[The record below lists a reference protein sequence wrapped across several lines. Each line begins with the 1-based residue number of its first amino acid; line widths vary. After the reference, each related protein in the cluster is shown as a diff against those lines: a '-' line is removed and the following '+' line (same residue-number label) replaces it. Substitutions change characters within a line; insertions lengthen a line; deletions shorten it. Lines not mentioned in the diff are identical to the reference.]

1 MSNYNYKQY
10 GDELRF
16 EFCPICN
23 EIKSNPDFT
32 VNIKTGEYYCHSSGK
47 GGNIK
52 DLDNFDFDLNNITP
66 SGKSE
71 RKKKIVNFDEL
82 MKSRAG
88 CHLGDDWLSYL
99 KGRGISEKGLGRLC
113 RLGKNNTMMIP
124 ITNGKNVVAIKYRS
138 LDKKMSAE
146 NGSQS
151 DYFVNWQNIKDRTYL
166 IIVEGEID
174 LLSAVEAGYDNV
186 VSIPFGAKNTKCI
199 DNQRNWIEEFS
210 KIIIAV
216 DNDEPGI
223 ECKNEIKKKL
233 RGAQSK
239 LYEVEMGSYK
249 DFNEILVALGA
260 DALGTVIKGAEPIKI
275 TYLPYYKEDDG
286 YYSYQK
292 DNYVRITD
300 FTLDITGYSDN
311 YIKGIVKSGG
321 REREFKAK
329 KTDLLTKNGIL
340 ENLGYYLSSSQSIP
354 KFWSWLL
361 DKSREQFLLE
371 IEYYGIIDNN
381 YYDPSSRVICSKED
395 LKIQNLSEIEPIT
408 DEEKE
413 WLNKNLIHLRSSV
426 NQSLL
431 GICWALGRFHIEGSY
446 PILEVSGTTSIGKTE
461 YVEFI
466 SRILFG
472 NKENIK
478 SFTTLTNH
486 QIRSLSSCSNI
497 TPWCIDEV
505 KITGKNLR
513 ERAVE
518 LYSAIRSVYDN
529 KTLNQGNIT
538 NKLTEFKLCTPLIIS
553 GETELSDVSIKNRM
567 VSTDLN
573 KNNKSTDEVFF
584 TLKKTNILEKLGKV
598 ALQKRLDAGP
608 INIPIEKVKEV
619 LKSVKDE
626 RQLYNGRCILTGF
639 KALGGIIKLSEKI
652 INDFIEFLNRK
663 LANEFNVVSN
673 FKELMELVADS
684 ERETKHFYAIKGGKH
699 LVRFNLL
706 YKAISEE
713 HYKTN
718 STLELLD
725 MRTLKKQLIE
735 EGFIINTRVTTR
747 FPKDEFVLETVPVKA
762 DEFIKTDIFIA
773 REEKEDDKK

>member
-1 MSNYNYKQY
+1 MSKYNKYKQY

-16 EFCPICN
+16 NYCPICN
-23 EIKSNPDFT
+23 KEKDNPDFS
-32 VNIKTGEYYCHSSGK
+32 VNINTGEYYCHTTGQ
-47 GGNIK
+47 GGNISE
-52 DLDNFDFDLNNITP
+52 LENFDFDLKNIKP
-66 SGKSE
+66 VKKEPKSN
-71 RKKKIVNFDEL
+71 KNFNEL
-82 MKSRAG
+82 MKLRAS
-88 CHLGDDWLSYL
+88 CHLGDDWLNYL

-124 ITNGKNVVAIKYRS
+124 ITNGTDVIAIKYRS
-138 LDKKMSAE
+138 MNKKMSAE
-146 NGSQS
+146 SGSQS
-151 DYFVNWQNIKDRTYL
+151 DYFVNWQNIQDRTYL

-174 LLSAVEAGYDNV
+174 LLSAIEAGYDNV
-186 VSIPFGAKNTKCI
+186 VSLPFGAKNTKCI
-199 DNQRNWIEEFS
+199 DNQRSWIESFS

-216 DNDEPGI
+216 DNDEAGL
-223 ECKNEIKKKL
+223 ECKEVIKKKL
-233 RGAQSK
+233 RGAQNK
-239 LYEVEMGSYK
+239 IYEVDMGSYK
-249 DFNEILVALGA
+249 DFNEILVAFGA
-260 DALGTVIKGAEPIKI
+260 ETLGTIIKGAEPIKI
-275 TYLPYYKEDDG
+275 TYAPYYKEDDG

-300 FTLDITGYSDN
+300 FTVDIDGYSDT
-311 YIKGIVKSGG
+311 YVKGIVKNGG

-329 KTDLLTKNGIL
+329 KTELLTKNGIL
-340 ENLGYYLSSSQSIP
+340 ENLGYYLGSSQSIP

-371 IEYYGIIDNN
+371 IEYYGIINNN

-395 LKIQNLSEIEPIT
+395 LKIQNLSDIEPLT

-413 WLNKNLIHLRSSV
+413 WLNKNLIYLRSST

-431 GICWALGRFHIEGSY
+431 GICWALGRFHVEGSY

-497 TPWCIDEV
+497 TPWVIDEV

-513 ERAVE
+513 ERAIE
-518 LYSAIRSVYDN
+518 LYSTIRAVYDN

-538 NKLTEFKLCTPLIIS
+538 NKLTEFRLCTPLIIS

-567 VSTDLN
+567 ISTDLN
-573 KNNKSTDEVFF
+573 KNNKSSDEVFF
-584 TLKKTNILEKLGKV
+584 RLKNTNILEKLGKA
-598 ALQKRLDAGP
+598 ALQKRLDNG
-608 INIPIEKVKEV
+608 IIDVPIEKVKEV

-626 RQLYNGRCILTGF
+626 RQLYNGRCILTGL
-639 KALGGIIKLSEKI
+639 KALGGIIKLKEKVL
-652 INDFIEFLNRK
+652 NDFIDFLNRK

-673 FKELMELVADS
+673 FKELLELVANSGQDW
-684 ERETKHFYAIKGGKH
+684 KYFYTVKNGKH

-706 YKAISEE
+706 YKAIAEE

-735 EGFIINTRVTTR
+735 EGFILNTGVSAR
-747 FPKDEFVLETVPVKA
+747 FPVMSDPVA
-762 DEFIKTDIFIA
+762 TISIKSEEIVKIDIFDVYI
-773 REEKEDDKK
+773 KE

>member
-1 MSNYNYKQY
+1 MDYNFKQY

-32 VNIKTGEYYCHSSGK
+32 VNIKTGEYYCHSTGQ

-52 DLDNFDFDLNNITP
+52 DLDNFDFDLNNFTP

-71 RKKKIVNFDEL
+71 KKKKTVNFDEV
-82 MKSRAG
+82 MVSRAS

-99 KGRGISEKGLGRLC
+99 KGRGISEKYLGQLC
-113 RLGKNNTMMIP
+113 RLGRGNAMMIP
-124 ITNGKNVVAIKYRS
+124 ITNGEHVVGIKYRTM
-138 LDKKMSAE
+138 DKKLTCES
-146 NGSQS
+146 GTQS
-151 DYFVNWQNIKDRTYL
+151 DFLLNWQNIKEKSYL

-174 LLSAVEAGYDNV
+174 LLSSLEAGYLNT
-186 VSIPFGAKNTKCI
+186 VSLPLGAKNTKCI
-199 DNQRNWIEEFS
+199 DNQRSWIEEFQ
-210 KIIIAV
+210 KIIIAT
-216 DNDEPGI
+216 DNDEAGKEAKLEI
-223 ECKNEIKKKL
+223 IKKLNSVRDKI
-233 RGAQSK
+233 
-239 LYEVEMGSYK
+239 YEISFGSYK
-249 DFNEILVALGA
+249 DFNEILVAQGA
-260 DALGTVIKGAEPIKI
+260 EGLKLVIKGHTPIKQLYEPFEEQKNGYWS
-275 TYLPYYKEDDG
+275 TGDDG
-286 YYSYQK
+286 K
-292 DNYVRITD
+292 RITD
-300 FTLDITGYSDN
+300 FTLKIQGYSDS
-311 YIKGIVKSGG
+311 YIKGTVEKNG
-321 REREFKAK
+321 RVREFKAK
-329 KTDLLTKNGIL
+329 NTDLLTKNGIL
-340 ENLGYYLSSSQSIP
+340 ENLGYYLGSTQSIP
-354 KFWSWLL
+354 KFWSWIL
-361 DKSREQFLLE
+361 DRCVEEYMLE
-371 IEYYGIIDNN
+371 IDHWGIIDNI
-381 YYDPSSRVICSKED
+381 YYEPDSRVICNKED
-395 LKIQNLSEIEPIT
+395 LKIQTLAEIGNLT
-408 DEEKE
+408 DEDKE
-413 WLNKNLIHLRSSV
+413 WLNKNLIYLRSNP

-431 GICWALGRFHIEGSY
+431 GICWALGRFHITGSY

-518 LYSAIRSVYDN
+518 LYSTIRAVYDN

-573 KNNKSTDEVFF
+573 KKNKSSDEVYF
-584 TLKKTNILEKLGKV
+584 TLKRTNILEKLGKA
-598 ALQKRLDAGP
+598 ALQKRLDTGA
-608 INIPIEKVKEV
+608 IEVSIEEV
-619 LKSVKDE
+619 RENLKSVKDE
-626 RQLYNGRCILTGF
+626 RQLYNGKCILTGL
-639 KALGGIIKLSEKI
+639 KALQEIIKLKKEI
-652 INDFIEFLNRK
+652 LIEFIEFLNRK

-673 FKELMELVADS
+673 FKELLELVANS
-684 ERETKHFYAIKGGKH
+684 EQDWKYFYTEKNGRQF
-699 LVRFNLL
+699 VRFNLL
-706 YKAISEE
+706 YKAIAEE
-713 HYKTN
+713 HFKTN

-735 EGFIINTRVTTR
+735 EGFIINTGVSVR
-747 FPKDEFVLETVPVKA
+747 FPNASDPVATISIKAEEFVKTNIFDVYVK
-762 DEFIKTDIFIA
+762 E
-773 REEKEDDKK
+773 

>member
-1 MSNYNYKQY
+1 MSKYDKYKQY

-16 EFCPICN
+16 NYCPICN
-23 EIKSNPDFT
+23 KEKDNPDFS
-32 VNIKTGEYYCHSSGK
+32 VNIATGEYYCHTTGQ
-47 GGNIK
+47 GGNISE
-52 DLDNFDFDLNNITP
+52 LENFDFDLKNIKP
-66 SGKSE
+66 AKKEPKKS
-71 RKKKIVNFDEL
+71 KNFDEL

-113 RLGKNNTMMIP
+113 RLGKNNTMMIH

-146 NGSQS
+146 SGSQS

-199 DNQRNWIEEFS
+199 DNQRNWVEEFS

-340 ENLGYYLSSSQSIP
+340 ENLGYYLGSSQSIP

-431 GICWALGRFHIEGSY
+431 GICWTLGRFHIEGSY

-518 LYSAIRSVYDN
+518 LYSIIRSVYDN

-608 INIPIEKVKEV
+608 INIPIEKVKEI

-626 RQLYNGRCILTGF
+626 RQLYNGRCILTGL
-639 KALGGIIKLSEKI
+639 KALGGIIKLSEKN

-735 EGFIINTRVTTR
+735 EGFIINTRVATR

-762 DEFIKTDIFIA
+762 DEFIKTDIFIT
-773 REEKEDDKK
+773 REEKEDDEI

>member
-23 EIKSNPDFT
+23 EVKTNPDFT

-66 SGKSE
+66 NEKSE
-71 RKKKIVNFDEL
+71 KKKKTVNFDEL

-99 KGRGISEKGLGRLC
+99 KSRGISEKYLGQLC
-113 RLGKNNTMMIP
+113 RLGRGNAMMMP
-124 ITNGKNVVAIKYRS
+124 ITNGKHVVGIKYRTM
-138 LDKKMSAE
+138 DKKLTCES
-146 NGSQS
+146 GTQS
-151 DYFVNWQNIKDRTYL
+151 DYFLNWQNIKDESYL

-174 LLSAVEAGYDNV
+174 LLSSLEAGYLNT
-186 VSIPFGAKNTKCI
+186 VSLPLGAKNTRCI
-199 DNQRNWIEEFS
+199 DNQRGWIEKFS
-210 KIIIAV
+210 KIIIAT
-216 DNDEPGI
+216 DNDVAGKEAKQEI
-223 ECKNEIKKKL
+223 IKKLDLVRDKI
-233 RGAQSK
+233 
-239 LYEVEMGSYK
+239 YEINFGNFK
-249 DFNEILVALGA
+249 DFNEILVAEGSEGLKIIIQSH
-260 DALGTVIKGAEPIKI
+260 TPIKQLYEPFEE
-275 TYLPYYKEDDG
+275 TRNGYWTTGDDG
-286 YYSYQK
+286 K
-292 DNYVRITD
+292 RITD
-300 FTLDITGYSDN
+300 FTLKIQGYSDN
-311 YIKGIVKSGG
+311 YIKGTVEKNG
-321 REREFKAK
+321 RTREFKAK
-329 KTDLLTKNGIL
+329 NTDLLTKNGIL
-340 ENLGYYLSSSQSIP
+340 ENLGYYLGSTQSIP
-354 KFWSWLL
+354 KFWSWIL
-361 DKSREQFLLE
+361 DKCVEEYMLE
-371 IEYYGIIDNN
+371 IDHWGIIENV
-381 YYDPSSRVICSKED
+381 YYEPESRVICNKED
-395 LKIQNLSEIEPIT
+395 LKIQSLSEIGTLT
-408 DEEKE
+408 DEDKE
-413 WLNKNLIHLRSSV
+413 WLNKNLIYLRSNP

-431 GICWALGRFHIEGSY
+431 GICWALGRFHITGSY

-518 LYSAIRSVYDN
+518 LYSTIRAVYDN

-567 VSTDLN
+567 ISTDLN
-573 KNNKSTDEVFF
+573 KKNKSSDEVYFS
-584 TLKKTNILEKLGKV
+584 LKKTNILEKFGKA
-598 ALQKRLDAGP
+598 ALQKRLDNGA
-608 INIPIEKVKEV
+608 IEISQEEIKGT

-626 RQLYNGRCILTGF
+626 RQLYNGKCILTGL
-639 KALGGIIKLSEKI
+639 KALQEIIKLKKEI
-652 INDFIEFLNRK
+652 LIDFIEFLNKK

-673 FKELMELVADS
+673 FKELLELVANS
-684 ERETKHFYAIKGGKH
+684 EQDWKYFYTEKNGRQF
-699 LVRFNLL
+699 VRFNLL
-706 YKAISEE
+706 YKAIAEE
-713 HYKTN
+713 HFKTN

-735 EGFIINTRVTTR
+735 EGFIINSGVSTR
-747 FPKDEFVLETVPVKA
+747 FPNAADPVATISIKAEEFV
-762 DEFIKTDIFIA
+762 KTDIFNVYI
-773 REEKEDDKK
+773 KE

>member
-1 MSNYNYKQY
+1 MSKYDKYKQY

-16 EFCPICN
+16 NYCPICN
-23 EIKSNPDFT
+23 KEKDNPDFS
-32 VNIKTGEYYCHSSGK
+32 VNISTGEYYCHTTGQ

-52 DLDNFDFDLNNITP
+52 DLEDFDFDLKNIKPVTTT
-66 SGKSE
+66 KQN
-71 RKKKIVNFDEL
+71 KDFNEL
-82 MKSRAG
+82 MKQRAAH
-88 CHLGDDWLSYL
+88 HLGDDWLSYL

-113 RLGKNNTMMIP
+113 RLGRNNSMMIP
-124 ITNGKNVVAIKYRS
+124 VTDGKNVIAIKYRTI
-138 LDKKMSAE
+138 DKKISSE
-146 NGSQS
+146 KGSQS
-151 DYFVNWQNIKDRTYL
+151 DYFVNWQNIKDKTYL

-174 LLSAVEAGYDNV
+174 LLSAIEAGYDNV
-186 VSIPFGAKNTKCI
+186 VSLPFGAKNTKCI
-199 DNQRNWIEEFS
+199 DNQKAWIEQFS

-216 DNDEPGI
+216 DNDEPGL
-223 ECKNEIKKKL
+223 ECKQEIIKKL
-233 RGAQSK
+233 RESQNK
-239 LYEVEMGSYK
+239 IYEVSMGSYK
-249 DFNEILVALGA
+249 DFNEILTALGPE
-260 DALGTVIKGAEPIKI
+260 DLGNIIKGAEPIKI
-275 TYLPYYKEDDG
+275 VYAPFYKEDDG

-292 DNYVRITD
+292 DNYVRIAD
-300 FTLDITGYSDN
+300 FTLDITGYSDT
-311 YIKGIVKSGG
+311 YIKGIVKNGG

-340 ENLGYYLSSSQSIP
+340 ENLGYYLGSSQSIP

-371 IEYYGIIDNN
+371 INYYGIIDNQ

-395 LKIQNLSEIEPIT
+395 LKIQSISEIEPLT

-413 WLNKNLIHLRSSV
+413 WLNKNLVFLRSST

-497 TPWCIDEV
+497 TPWVIDEV

-518 LYSAIRSVYDN
+518 LYSTIRAVYDN

-538 NKLTEFKLCTPLIIS
+538 AKLTEFKLCTPLIIS
-553 GETELSDVSIKNRM
+553 GETELSDLSIKNRM
-567 VSTDLN
+567 ISTDLN
-573 KNNKSTDEVFF
+573 KNNKSSDEVFF
-584 TLKKTNILEKLGKV
+584 KLKNTNLLEKLGKTV
-598 ALQKRLDAGP
+598 LQKRLDSGA
-608 INIPIEKVKEV
+608 IDIPIEKVREI
-619 LKSVKDE
+619 LKNVKDE
-626 RQLYNGRCILTGF
+626 RQLYNGRCILTGL
-639 KALGGIIKLSEKI
+639 KALGGIIKLNEKVL
-652 INDFIEFLNRK
+652 NDFISFLNRK
-663 LANEFNVVSN
+663 LANEFNVISN
-673 FKELMELVADS
+673 FKELLELVAES
-684 ERETKHFYAIKGGKH
+684 GRETEHFYAIKGGRH
-699 LVRFNLL
+699 FVRFNLL
-706 YKAISEE
+706 YKVISEE

-735 EGFIINTRVTTR
+735 EGFIINTRVATR
-747 FPKDEFVLETVPVKA
+747 FPRDEFNAETIPVKA
-762 DEFIKTDIFIA
+762 DEFIKTDIFIIKDVK
-773 REEKEDDKK
+773 EEVTK

>member
-23 EIKSNPDFT
+23 EVKTNPDFT

-66 SGKSE
+66 NEKSE
-71 RKKKIVNFDEL
+71 KKKKTVNFDEL

-99 KGRGISEKGLGRLC
+99 KSRGISEKYLGQLC
-113 RLGKNNTMMIP
+113 RLGRGNAMMMP
-124 ITNGKNVVAIKYRS
+124 ITNGKHVVGIKYRTM
-138 LDKKMSAE
+138 DKKLTCES
-146 NGSQS
+146 GTQS
-151 DYFVNWQNIKDRTYL
+151 DYFLNWQNIKDESYL

-174 LLSAVEAGYDNV
+174 LLSSLEAGYLNT
-186 VSIPFGAKNTKCI
+186 VSLPLGAKNTRCI
-199 DNQRNWIEEFS
+199 DNQRGWIEKFS
-210 KIIIAV
+210 KIIIAT
-216 DNDEPGI
+216 DNDVAGKEAKQEI
-223 ECKNEIKKKL
+223 IKKLDLVRDKI
-233 RGAQSK
+233 
-239 LYEVEMGSYK
+239 YEINFGNFK
-249 DFNEILVALGA
+249 DFNEILVAEGSEGLKIIIQSH
-260 DALGTVIKGAEPIKI
+260 TPIKQLYEPFEE
-275 TYLPYYKEDDG
+275 TRNGYWTTGDDG
-286 YYSYQK
+286 K
-292 DNYVRITD
+292 RITD
-300 FTLDITGYSDN
+300 FTLKIQGYSDN
-311 YIKGIVKSGG
+311 YIKGTVEKNG
-321 REREFKAK
+321 RTREFKAK
-329 KTDLLTKNGIL
+329 NTDLLTKNGIL
-340 ENLGYYLSSSQSIP
+340 ENLGYYLGSTQSIP
-354 KFWSWLL
+354 KFWSWIL
-361 DKSREQFLLE
+361 DKCVEEYMLE
-371 IEYYGIIDNN
+371 IDHWGIIENV
-381 YYDPSSRVICSKED
+381 YYEPESRVICNKED
-395 LKIQNLSEIEPIT
+395 LKIQSLSEIGTLT
-408 DEEKE
+408 DEDKE
-413 WLNKNLIHLRSSV
+413 WLNKNLIYLRSNP

-431 GICWALGRFHIEGSY
+431 GICWALGRFHIIGSY

-518 LYSAIRSVYDN
+518 LYSTIRAVYDN

-567 VSTDLN
+567 ISTDLN
-573 KNNKSTDEVFF
+573 KKNKSSDEVYFS
-584 TLKKTNILEKLGKV
+584 LKKTNILEKFGKA
-598 ALQKRLDAGP
+598 ALQKRLDNGA
-608 INIPIEKVKEV
+608 IEISQEEIKGT

-626 RQLYNGRCILTGF
+626 RQLYNGKCILTGL
-639 KALGGIIKLSEKI
+639 KALQEIIKLKKEI
-652 INDFIEFLNRK
+652 LIDFIEFLNKK
-663 LANEFNVVSN
+663 LADEFNVVSN
-673 FKELMELVADS
+673 FKELMELVASSGRDTS
-684 ERETKHFYAIKGGKH
+684 SYYKILNGKH
-699 LVRFNLL
+699 LVRFTEL
-706 YKAISEE
+706 YKAIAEE
-713 HYKTN
+713 HFKTN

-725 MRTLKKQLIE
+725 MKTLRKQLIE
-735 EGFIINTRVTTR
+735 EKFIINTRVSTR
-747 FPKDEFVLETVPVKA
+747 FPVIALEKKEINAKA
-762 DEFIKTDIFIA
+762 DEFIKTDIMIV
-773 REEKEDDKK
+773 DD